1 MAWRDWSWR
10 GSLFGWL
17 GESTGQA
24 LVISERHLQ
33 LSSPWPTQWKQPT
46 TPTATTSQ
54 NLRFSSRLRFFEVP
68 QDALGFFKRSVLI
81 WVFEFNY
88 EPLVTVQFNWSLVT
102 GFFKILRGLLRRTK
116 SKWEKLSSTKSL
128 KLKKGILSI
137 LYAGFEGC

>member
-116 SKWEKLSSTKSL
+116 SKSEKLSSTKSL